1 MHTILSPL
9 TTFGG
14 KFLLYTYLVG
24 ERYFYRCKS
33 KLYYTS
39 QLTAVQD
46 AVVLELTT

>member
-24 ERYFYRCKS
+24 ERYFTGVNLNCIIPANSRQYKTRS
-33 KLYYTS
+33 S
-39 QLTAVQD
+39 SN
-46 AVVLELTT
+46 